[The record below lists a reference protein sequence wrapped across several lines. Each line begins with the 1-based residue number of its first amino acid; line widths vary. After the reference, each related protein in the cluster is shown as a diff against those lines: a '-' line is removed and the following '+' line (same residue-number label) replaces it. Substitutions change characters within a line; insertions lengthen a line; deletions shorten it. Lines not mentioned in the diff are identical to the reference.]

1 MDTLGTTHMSFNKH
15 HTKTEH
21 NQESVNDES
30 SSIPQRPEKVLFHF
44 ITLNPNIKKRNYYAS
59 TIHAFVLGF
68 FLSGVELLQQNILV
82 SPDYYNYDSE
92 QAVQY
97 NSLITLEDL
106 LVKILTTP
114 FYGLM
119 VDKLGRKKSAQIGY
133 LLITTAL
140 LLFPISYYWSS
151 LHSLGWYFGVRFI
164 YSNGSAI
171 IPIIPLIADYVND
184 HSLGKAIGINVLSIT
199 LGFLVSTSI
208 VRALNSYNMFYTCMT
223 FAGIIFFL
231 GNGYALFLKS
241 GNSYYRSPKPVED
254 VANSNNENRMR
265 HSSEMHKR
273 TLIKHEFRTKPWIL
287 GGYVFAFLNGTGL
300 AITSQLLNLYVQSY
314 GKPNGRA
321 LGSMIVFIANIAS
334 TITSLILGPL
344 LDVIKPLYIA
354 IIAFAVTLAGYS
366 SIWTVSDPSNVPM
379 MLIAAA
385 VGAGYSC
392 SQLLTNYLG
401 FKNYRKSMRGTLFGI
416 ANSFVVLGVIVVSVV
431 GGNLF
436 RYFNRNWPFYIA
448 GGCSFTCLCVFTY
461 LYLSKIRP
469 SDIEKA
475 AGGNQDDPL
484 LKNWTITDNLGP
496 AGSLTDRKGGSYQS
510 HS

>member
-1 MDTLGTTHMSFNKH
+1 MSSIQH
-15 HTKTEH
+15 HAPEH
-21 NQESVNDES
+21 NRDSLNDARSSVA
-30 SSIPQRPEKVLFHF
+30 QRPERVLFHF
-44 ITLNPNIKKRNYYAS
+44 ITLNLNIKKRNYFAS
-59 TIHAFVLGF
+59 TVHAFVLGF

-106 LVKILTTP
+106 LVKILATP

-133 LLITTAL
+133 LLITIAL
-140 LLFPISYYWSS
+140 VLFPISHYWPS
-151 LHSLGWYFGVRFI
+151 LQSLGWYFGVRFI

-171 IPIIPLIADYVND
+171 IPIIPLVADYVND

-208 VRALNSYNMFYTCMT
+208 VRALNSYNMFYTCLT

-241 GNSYYRSPKPVED
+241 GNSYYRSAKPVQA
-254 VANSNNENRMR
+254 VANTDNNPNGMR
-265 HSSEMHKR
+265 HSSEMQKR
-273 TLIKHEFRTKPWIL
+273 ILIKHEFRTKPWIL

-314 GKPNGRA
+314 NKPNGRA
-321 LGSMIVFIANIAS
+321 LGSMVVFIANIAS
-334 TITSLILGPL
+334 TITSLIIGPL
-344 LDVIKPLYIA
+344 LDKIKPLYIA
-354 IIAFAVTLAGYS
+354 IIAFIVTLAGYS
-366 SIWTVSDPSNVPM
+366 SIWTVTDPSKVPM

-385 VGAGYSC
+385 VGIGYSC

-448 GGCSFTCLCVFTY
+448 GGCSFSCLCVFTY

-469 SDIEKA
+469 SDLEKEA
-475 AGGNQDDPL
+475 QENQDEPL
-484 LKNWTITDNLGP
+484 LKNWTIAHNLDAPASLIDNP
-496 AGSLTDRKGGSYQS
+496 Y
-510 HS
+510 